1 MPTFDITA
9 PNGEVFEVT
18 GETAEGAKKA
28 LEKSLGTQAT
38 EQSQPV
44 SQAEDVGKSLGSGL
58 VRGGIGL
65 LELPELAFRGV
76 ARLQQEGLRA
86 AGLPARSEDIP
97 VLDTLTGRFLREATT
112 LDDYAPQTTAG
123 EYAGTIGEF
132 LAPGLVGKVNLAKR
146 LGTMAI
152 AGTGSEALGQA
163 FEDTSLEVPGRLV
176 GGLFAPSTIK
186 GIKNQTV
193 NAFTKKASTETSLE
207 TLRDAKNASYKA
219 FESAGGKLS
228 GNMDDLTRSM
238 SDEVSKNDLFLGY
251 APGSEDGKYIDGVL
265 EAVGKFKG
273 QEFNLAQLDKLRS
286 SLYITYKNSN
296 FDPRVAALR
305 NKVDDFIEN
314 TAASGNKKALK
325 ILEQARANN
334 RSYKKVE
341 LFDELMQR
349 AELQTAATG
358 SGGNIVNKYRQALNK
373 IVSNPNN
380 RAMYDQ
386 KELEI
391 MERLIQGKFSDNA
404 LRLIGKLSPSGNGL
418 ISFLNFGAAIAI
430 DPMFLTITGIGAT
443 SKALADKRSKQAIQN
458 VRELLAPGTKKGKRF
473 SDEEIIS
480 LARSFTG
487 FLAGQER
494 EEQSMT
500 E

>member
-1 MPTFDITA
+1 MPTFEITA

-18 GETAEGAKKA
+18 GETQEGALKA
-28 LEKSLGTQAT
+28 LQKSLGVQTA

-44 SQAEDVGKSLGSGL
+44 SQVEDVGKSLGSGL

-65 LELPELAFRGV
+65 LELPELVGRGV
-76 ARLQQEGLRA
+76 ARLGQEGLQA
-86 AGLPARSEDIP
+86 AGLTESKDIP
-97 VLDTLTGRFLREATT
+97 VLDTATGRFLREATT
-112 LDDYAPQTTAG
+112 LDDYVPQTTAG
-123 EYAGTIGEF
+123 EFAGTIGEF
-132 LAPGLVGKVNLAKR
+132 LPAAVGGPASLARR
-146 LGTMAI
+146 LGTMAV

-176 GGLFAPSTIK
+176 GGLFAPSTVK
-186 GIKNQTV
+186 GITNKTV

-238 SDEVSKNDLFLGY
+238 SDEVSKNELFLGY
-251 APGSEDGKYIDGVL
+251 APGSADGKYIDGVL

-273 QEFNLAQLDKLRS
+273 QEFNLAQLDNLRS
-286 SLYITYKNSN
+286 SLYINYKNSN

-314 TAASGNKKALK
+314 TAASGNEKALK

-373 IVSNPNN
+373 IVSNSNN

-391 MERLIQGKFSDNA
+391 MERLIKGNVPDNI
-404 LRLIGKLSPSGNGL
+404 LRLIGKLSPTGNGL
-418 ISFLNFGAAIAI
+418 MAILNVGAVAV
-430 DPMFLTITGIGAT
+430 DPTFLTITAIGVT

-458 VRELLAPGTKKGKRF
+458 VRELLAPGTKKRKRF
-473 SDEEIIS
+473 SDTEIRS
-480 LARSFTG
+480 LVG

>member
-1 MPTFDITA
+1 MKQIITRGQILDVPDNFA
-9 PNGEVFEVT
+9 DLS
-18 GETAEGAKKA
+18 AKEQDDYIDA
-28 LEKSLGTQAT
+28 QLGPIEK
-38 EQSQPV
+38 SQPV
-44 SQAEDVGKSLGSGL
+44 SQVKDVGKSLGSGL

-65 LELPELAFRGV
+65 LELPELVGRAAVRGV
-76 ARLQQEGLRA
+76 QEVGQF
-86 AGLPARSEDIP
+86 AGLTDSQDIP
-97 VLDTLTGRFLREATT
+97 ILNTATGRLLRDATT

-123 EYAGTIGEF
+123 KYASTIGEF
-132 LAPGLVGKVNLAKR
+132 LPAAVGGPAGLAKR

-176 GGLFAPSTIK
+176 GGLFAPSVVK
-186 GIKNQTV
+186 GITNKTV
-193 NAFTKKASTETSLE
+193 NAFTKKASTNTSLE
-207 TLRDAKNASYKA
+207 TLRNAKNASYEA
-219 FESAGGKLS
+219 FEKAGGKLS

-251 APGSEDGKYIDGVL
+251 APGSAAGKHIDGVL
-265 EAVGKFKG
+265 EAVNKFKG

-286 SLYITYKNSN
+286 SLYINYKKSK

-314 TAASGNKKALK
+314 TAASGNEKALK

-341 LFDELMQR
+341 LFDELMQK

-373 IVSNPNN
+373 ILSNPNN

-391 MERLIQGKFSDNA
+391 MERLIKGNVPDNI
-404 LRLIGKLSPSGNGL
+404 LRLIGKLSPTGNGL
-418 ISFLNFGAAIAI
+418 MAILNVTAVAFDPTFLAITAI
-430 DPMFLTITGIGAT
+430 GVT
-443 SKALADKRSKQAIQN
+443 SKYLADKRSKQAIQN
-458 VRELLAPGTKKGKRF
+458 LRELLAPGTKKGKRF
-473 SDEEIIS
+473 SDTEIRS
-480 LARSFTG
+480 LVG

>member
-1 MPTFDITA
+1 MPTFEITA

-38 EQSQPV
+38 EQLQPV
-44 SQAEDVGKSLGSGL
+44 SQVEDVGKSLGSGL

-65 LELPELAFRGV
+65 LELPELVGRGV
-76 ARLQQEGLRA
+76 ARLGQEGLQA
-86 AGLPARSEDIP
+86 AGLTESKDIP
-97 VLDTLTGRFLREATT
+97 VLNTATGRFLREATT
-112 LDDYAPQTTAG
+112 LDDYVPQTTAG
-123 EYAGTIGEF
+123 EFAGTIGEF
-132 LAPGLVGKVNLAKR
+132 LPAAVGGPAGLARR
-146 LGTMAI
+146 LGTMAV

-163 FEDTSLEVPGRLV
+163 FEDTSLEIPGRLV
-176 GGLFAPSTIK
+176 GGLFAPSTVK
-186 GIKNQTV
+186 GITNKTV

-207 TLRDAKNASYKA
+207 TLKDAKNASYKA

-314 TAASGNKKALK
+314 TAASGNEKALK

-391 MERLIQGKFSDNA
+391 MERLIQGNVPDNI
-404 LRLIGKLSPSGNGL
+404 LRLVGKLSPTGNGL
-418 ISFLNFGAAIAI
+418 MAILNVGAVAV
-430 DPMFLTITGIGAT
+430 DPTFLTVTAIGVT

-458 VRELLAPGTKKGKRF
+458 VRELLAPGTKKRKRF
-473 SDEEIIS
+473 SDTEIRS
-480 LARSFTG
+480 LVG

>member
-9 PNGEVFEVT
+9 PNGQVFEVT

-44 SQAEDVGKSLGSGL
+44 LQVEDVGKSLGSGL

-65 LELPELAFRGV
+65 LELPELVGRGV
-76 ARLQQEGLRA
+76 ARLGQEGLQA
-86 AGLPARSEDIP
+86 AGLTESKDIP
-97 VLDTLTGRFLREATT
+97 VLNTTTGRFLREATT

-123 EYAGTIGEF
+123 EFAGTIGEF
-132 LAPGLVGKVNLAKR
+132 LPAAVGGLAGLAKR
-146 LGTMAI
+146 LGTMAV

-176 GGLFAPSTIK
+176 GGLFAPSTVK
-186 GIKNQTV
+186 GITNKTV

-207 TLRDAKNASYKA
+207 TLKDAKNASYKA

-273 QEFNLAQLDKLRS
+273 QEFNLAQLDNLRS

-314 TAASGNKKALK
+314 TAASGNEKALK

-373 IVSNPNN
+373 IVSNSNN

-391 MERLIQGKFSDNA
+391 MERLIKGNVPDNI
-404 LRLIGKLSPSGNGL
+404 LRLIGKLSPTGNGL
-418 ISFLNFGAAIAI
+418 MAILNVGAVAV
-430 DPMFLTITGIGAT
+430 DPTFLTITAIGVT
-443 SKALADKRSKQAIQN
+443 SKALADKKSKQAIQN
-458 VRELLAPGTKKGKRF
+458 VRELLAPGTKKRKRF
-473 SDEEIIS
+473 SDTEIRS
-480 LARSFTG
+480 LVG

>member
-18 GETAEGAKKA
+18 GETAEGALKA
-28 LEKSLGTQAT
+28 LQKSLGTQTT
-38 EQSQPV
+38 EQLQPV
-44 SQAEDVGKSLGSGL
+44 SQVKDVGKSLGSGL

-65 LELPELAFRGV
+65 LELPELVGRGV
-76 ARLQQEGLRA
+76 ARFGQEGLQA
-86 AGLPARSEDIP
+86 AGLTESKDIP
-97 VLDTLTGRFLREATT
+97 VLDTATGRFLREATT
-112 LDDYAPQTTAG
+112 LDDYVPQTTAG

-132 LAPGLVGKVNLAKR
+132 LPAAVGGPAGLAKR
-146 LGTMAI
+146 LGTMAV

-176 GGLFAPSTIK
+176 GGLFAPSTVK
-186 GIKNQTV
+186 GITNKTV

-207 TLRDAKNASYKA
+207 TLRNAKNASYKA
-219 FESAGGKLS
+219 FDSAGGKLS
-228 GNMDDLTRSM
+228 ANMDDLARNM
-238 SDEVSKNDLFLGY
+238 SDEISENDLFLAY
-251 APGSEDGKYIDGVL
+251 AKGSKDGQYIDGVL
-265 EAVGKFKG
+265 KAVDKFKG

-314 TAASGNKKALK
+314 TAASGNEKALK

-341 LFDELMQR
+341 LFDELIKR
-349 AELQTAATG
+349 AELQTGATG

-373 IVSNPNN
+373 IVSNPTN
-380 RAMYDQ
+380 RAKYDQ

-391 MERLIQGKFSDNA
+391 MERLIKGNVPNNF
-404 LRLIGKLSPSGNGL
+404 LRLIGKLSPNGNGL
-418 ISFLNFGAAIAI
+418 MTFLNFGAAIT
-430 DPMFLTITGIGAT
+430 DPAFLFITGTGLT
-443 SKALADKRSKQAIQN
+443 SKALAERSSKKAIQN
-458 VRELLAPGTKKGKRF
+458 LREILATGTKKGKRF
-473 SDEEIIS
+473 SDTEIRS
-480 LARSFTG
+480 LAG